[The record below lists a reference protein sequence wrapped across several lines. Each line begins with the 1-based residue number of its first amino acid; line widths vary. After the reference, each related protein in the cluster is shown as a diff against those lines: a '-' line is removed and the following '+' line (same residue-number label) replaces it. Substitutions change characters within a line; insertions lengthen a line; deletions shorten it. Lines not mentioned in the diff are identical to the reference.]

1 METVSQFYGLRLNQK
16 IIELRYDL
24 NKKKVDINFAIRTCQ
39 NARNTNENDTFEQL
53 HSVAKMVDNIKEAII
68 IGEKIRLLH
77 NNQHYQEWVIINIP
91 KPQYD
96 AQKKSDEIEL
106 LLMKQTGQ
114 NTIEHMKNF
123 TN

>member
-1 METVSQFYGLRLNQK
+1 METVSQLYGLRLNQK
-16 IIELRYDL
+16 LIELRYEL
-24 NKKKVDINFAIRTCQ
+24 NQKKVDINFAIRLCQ
-39 NARNTNENDTFEQL
+39 DARNTTDNVTFEHL
-53 HSVAKMVDNIKEAII
+53 HSISKMIENIKEAII
-68 IGEKIRLLH
+68 IGEKIILLH
-77 NNQHYQEWVIINIP
+77 NNQHYQEWVIRNIA

-114 NTIEHMKNF
+114 NTIDHMKNF